1 MVTVQI
7 ETAEVS
13 SPTGLLDSFT
23 IELSLNRRSGVF
35 MRSSAS
41 LMAELLTA
49 VSGDEPTSRS
59 PVRCWLLPRRFRFN
73 LWLTSLDGGFYES

>member
-59 PVRCWLLPRRFRFN
+59 LERMLLPRRFRFY
-73 LWLTSLDGGFYES
+73 LRLASSDGFYES